1 MNPAHQSLQAFLAI
15 AKHRSFRKA
24 AHELSVTPSALS
36 HALRALEE
44 DLGLRLVNRTTRSV
58 GLTEPGER
66 LAAKLT
72 LAFRDIDDAL
82 DDLNTYRKAPVGR
95 LRLTAAR
102 VTVRLYLLP
111 LLKRFMDANPRIE
124 VEIIESEELL
134 DIVAKGIDAGVR
146 FRETI
151 AADMVTVPLSPLMR
165 SALVASPAYF
175 KKNPPPLTPHALR
188 EHNCIQFRFKS
199 GALYTWEL
207 EHDGRAVDVE
217 TRGTLTLGDQ
227 EQMLDAALAGMGIAY
242 LFEDQVTEHIA
253 KKRLVRVL
261 DDWCPP
267 YPGMFVYYPSRRHL
281 PPVLKAFIE
290 FVKADKRQ

>member
-1 MNPAHQSLQAFLAI
+1 MSSTHQSLQTFLAI

-24 AHELSVTPSALS
+24 AHELGVTPSALS
-36 HALRALEE
+36 HTLKALEE
-44 DLGLRLVNRTTRSV
+44 NLGLRLVNRTTRSV

-66 LAAKLT
+66 LASKLT

-95 LRLTAAR
+95 LKLTAAR

-124 VEIIESEELL
+124 VEVVESEELL

-151 AADMVTVPLSPLMR
+151 AADMMTVPLSPLMR

-199 GALYTWEL
+199 GALYRWEL
-207 EHDGRAVDVE
+207 ERDGRAIDVE
-217 TRGTLTLGDQ
+217 TTGTLTLGDQ

-242 LFEDQVTEHIA
+242 LFEDQVQEYLA

-281 PPVLKAFIE
+281 PPVLKAFID